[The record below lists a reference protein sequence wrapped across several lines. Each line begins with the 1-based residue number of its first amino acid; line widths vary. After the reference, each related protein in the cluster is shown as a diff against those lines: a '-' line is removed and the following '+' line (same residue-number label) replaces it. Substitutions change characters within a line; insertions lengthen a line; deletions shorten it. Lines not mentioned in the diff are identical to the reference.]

1 MSIVNVS
8 LKKVSTHNLPKAIAA
23 AVAIALASASVST
36 SAQAGEV
43 AKKQGPSKEQ
53 KIGMASGTVAGA
65 LVGGPFGAGVGF
77 IIGTIAGVHAEKVRA
92 TAKKANS
99 LEGELTG
106 VQQELSA
113 AQIALS
119 AVAQKSGA
127 DPQDPMI
134 AQLAQRLRADVMFRT
149 ASAELDANAVSKLG
163 ELAIVLASY
172 PNLSIEID
180 GYADPRGKADG
191 NLELSQQ
198 RASAVRAALIVGGAK
213 PESIRITAHGEQLST
228 AAKGD
233 VEAYSWERRV
243 SLSVVPTQVQ
253 VAQAQ

>member
-1 MSIVNVS
+1 MNSV
-8 LKKVSTHNLPKAIAA
+8 KVLSASKVIAA
-23 AVAIALASASVST
+23 AVALALASASV
-36 SAQAGEV
+36 QAGEPG
-43 AKKQGPSKEQ
+43 KKQSASKEQ
-53 KIGMASGTVAGA
+53 KIGMTSGVVTGA
-65 LVGGPFGAGVGF
+65 LIGGPFGAGVGF

-92 TAKKANS
+92 TAKKAAA
-99 LEGELTG
+99 LEGQLAD

-119 AVAQKSGA
+119 AASEKSGE
-127 DPQDPMI
+127 DPML
-134 AQLAQRLRADVMFRT
+134 AQLAQRLRADVLFRT
-149 ASAELDANAVSKLG
+149 ASAELDADASSKLG
-163 ELAIVLASY
+163 DLATVLANY

-213 PESIRITAHGEQLST
+213 PDSIRIAAHGEQLST

-233 VEAYSWERRV
+233 MEAYSWERRV
-243 SLSVVPTQVQ
+243 SLSVVPATQVQ